1 MRWPEI
7 GLIILVVV
15 FSGAILGMQIG
26 RLLPAHHISSE
37 TKAVISVS
45 MAVVGTA
52 SALVLGLLIS
62 SANTSFSTRNAE
74 VTRMSADLI
83 RLDRLLRR
91 YGPEAGTAREG
102 LQRYVAMKFD
112 DLFPGGT
119 YGKPNVDNR
128 ATLETMEHVQDSILA
143 LRPEDNRQQWLIA
156 QALQLMAAISETRW
170 LLVQQSASSI
180 PLPFL
185 IMFVF
190 WLTLLFGSFG
200 LFAPRNV
207 TTVVALFL
215 CSLAVS
221 GGVEMVLDMDS
232 PFEGAVHISSAPMR
246 HAMEVIRH

>member
-1 MRWPEI
+1 MHWPVI
-7 GLIILVVV
+7 GLIVLLVV
-15 FSGAILGMQIG
+15 FSGAMIGMLIG
-26 RLLPAHHISSE
+26 RLLPAHQVSSE
-37 TKAVISVS
+37 TKGVVSVS
-45 MAVVGTA
+45 VAVVGTA

-62 SANTSFSTRNAE
+62 SANTSFSTRNTE

-91 YGPEAGTAREG
+91 YGPETGGARDD
-102 LQRYVAMKFD
+102 LQRYAAMKFD
-112 DLFPGGT
+112 DLFPSGT
-119 YGKPNVDNR
+119 GGKPNVDNR
-128 ATLETMEHVQDSILA
+128 ATLETMEHVQDAVLT

-156 QALQLMAAISETRW
+156 QALQLVAAISETRW
-170 LLVQQSASSI
+170 LLVQQSTSSV

-185 IMFVF
+185 TMLVF

-221 GGVEMVLDMDS
+221 GGVERYWTWTAHLR
-232 PFEGAVHISSAPMR
+232 G
-246 HAMEVIRH
+246 